1 MIYIFEDSEH
11 APISELLKYTLGE
24 DVKFTGGSMALGSFL
39 DKYPNSV
46 CCIDVVQ
53 DNKETVKMYKDL
65 KFKYDKR
72 VIPIPCI
79 EYAALL
85 MLADL
90 GIKLPKGM
98 TDVYN
103 IIAGNVIEKYS
114 DKSLEKY
121 LKRILNFNV
130 KRCLHNVSKES
141 NPVYG
146 LFYTSDCTCDS
157 KYSER
162 CVRFDR
168 TTKGDLLIKYTTL
181 HTSSASINTLYSNI
195 GKAIGKSNVTVKY

>member
-1 MIYIFEDSEH
+1 MIYIFEDSEN
-11 APISELLKYTLGE
+11 APISKLLKYMLGE
-24 DVKFTGGSMALGSFL
+24 DVKFTGGSLALGSFL

-46 CCIDVVQ
+46 CCIDVVP

-65 KFKYDKR
+65 KFKYGKR

-90 GIKLPKGM
+90 GIKIPRGM
-98 TDVYN
+98 QDLYN
-103 IIAGNVIEKYS
+103 MIAGTTIEKYP

-121 LKRILNFNV
+121 LKRILNSNV

-146 LFYTSDCTCDS
+146 LFYTSDCTCGS
-157 KYSER
+157 KYSVR
-162 CVRFDR
+162 CTRFDR

-181 HTSSASINTLYSNI
+181 HTSSASINTLYLNI
-195 GKAIGKSNVTVKY
+195 GKAIGKSNVSIKY